1 MKKTLIVMVSLLL
14 CCGICVSAEITTFHA
29 YVDSDVCARLMLG
42 PITAQRT
49 ECSQKTYKEGADV
62 LLVRLSDN
70 TVFDVNKQ
78 KMLKDHVGKLAEV
91 SGEAKLESGTMK
103 LQSVKPEEMKSIPAG
118 DPARLLLDVRA
129 YQAKRSASTYEQVR
143 HELAMM
149 PYITTYDFISYTM
162 VGSNVILT
170 GWTVRQTNRNDA
182 YNRVKSVEG
191 VDKIVNNI
199 EILPMGRFDM
209 EIRAGVRAR
218 LQRNLSRYFWGSGS
232 DIKIVVKN
240 GRVILLG
247 TVSSKADSDIA
258 SIQSNTVPGVFHVFN
273 LLKVKETVD
282 KGKS

>member
-1 MKKTLIVMVSLLL
+1 MKSILIVMVSLLL
-14 CCGICVSAEITTFHA
+14 CCGICVSAEVVTFHA
-29 YVDSDVCARLMLG
+29 YVDSDICARLMLG

-70 TVFDVNKQ
+70 TVFEVNKQ
-78 KMLKDHVGKLAEV
+78 KLLKDHVGKLAEV
-91 SGEAKLESGTMK
+91 SGEAKFNSGTMK
-103 LQSVKPEEMKSIPAG
+103 LQSVKPEEISNIPAG
-118 DPARLLLDVRA
+118 DPARLLLDVRS

-162 VGSNVILT
+162 VGSNVILS

-258 SIQSNTVPGVFHVFN
+258 NIQSNTVPGVFHVFN

>member
-1 MKKTLIVMVSLLL
+1 
-14 CCGICVSAEITTFHA
+14 
-29 YVDSDVCARLMLG
+29 
-42 PITAQRT
+42 
-49 ECSQKTYKEGADV
+49 
-62 LLVRLSDN
+62 LVRLSDN
-70 TVFDVNKQ
+70 TVFGVNKE

-91 SGEAKLESGTMK
+91 SGEAKVESGTMK
-103 LQSVKPEEMKSIPAG
+103 LQSVKPEEVSSIPAG
-118 DPARLLLDVRA
+118 DPARLLLDVRS

-191 VDKIVNNI
+191 VDKIINNI

-247 TVSSKADSDIA
+247 TVSAKADSDIA
-258 SIQSNTVPGVFHVFN
+258 NIQSNAVPGVFHVFN
-273 LLKVKETVD
+273 LLKVKETAD

>member
-1 MKKTLIVMVSLLL
+1 MVSLLFF
-14 CCGICVSAEITTFHA
+14 CGICVSAEVTTFHA

-49 ECSQKTYKEGADV
+49 ECSQKTYKEGADP

-78 KMLKDHVGKLAEV
+78 KMLKDHVGKLARSFGGSEIGV
-91 SGEAKLESGTMK
+91 RHHEASIRQTGRDEQHSGRRSCA
-103 LQSVKPEEMKSIPAG
+103 AF
-118 DPARLLLDVRA
+118 ARCAA
-129 YQAKRSASTYEQVR
+129 YRAKRSASTYEQVR

-191 VDKIVNNI
+191 VAKIINNI
-199 EILPMGRFDM
+199 EILPMGRSDM
-209 EIRAGVRAR
+209 QIRSGVRAR

-232 DIKIVVKN
+232 DIK
-240 GRVILLG
+240 R
-247 TVSSKADSDIA
+247 SW
-258 SIQSNTVPGVFHVFN
+258 
-273 LLKVKETVD
+273 
-282 KGKS
+282 